1 MKSGREKLSKTQPRA
16 ESNTYWAI
24 TKPRIWSSCTWP
36 NTPLGGSAVP
46 GRPQRK
52 QRALGSSEGALGQ
65 QEGNPP
71 EAPFHRSEGR
81 RLWWKSTHSSID
93 QEHYCCCSDAQ
104 CPTLGGPTD
113 CSMPGLPVLHYL
125 PECAH
130 THVHWVGEAI
140 QPSHPV
146 APSPPALNLSQH
158 QTESFPMS
166 QLFGSYGQIIRVS
179 ASNRSM
185 ETDKWKDKSDLTEKI
200 PKGSGPGDFRT
211 LTALHTA
218 QSEVNQR
225 AEVTASL
232 LFFPFFLHSAPSL
245 FILGTTSRACE

>member
-93 QEHYCCCSDAQ
+93 QEIELLYWTALLLLLRCLVSNSWWPHGLQHARLPCPSLSPRVCSYP
-104 CPTLGGPTD
+104 CPLSRWGHPTISS
-113 CSMPGLPVLHYL
+113 CRP
-125 PECAH
+125 
-130 THVHWVGEAI
+130 
-140 QPSHPV
+140 
-146 APSPPALNLSQH
+146 LSSCPQ
-158 QTESFPMS
+158 SFPASDRIFSNKSALWIVWTNYQSFSFKQKHGNWQME
-166 QLFGSYGQIIRVS
+166 GQIWPDW
-179 ASNRSM
+179 
-185 ETDKWKDKSDLTEKI
+185 ED
-200 PKGSGPGDFRT
+200 P
-211 LTALHTA
+211 
-218 QSEVNQR
+218 
-225 AEVTASL
+225 
-232 LFFPFFLHSAPSL
+232 
-245 FILGTTSRACE
+245 